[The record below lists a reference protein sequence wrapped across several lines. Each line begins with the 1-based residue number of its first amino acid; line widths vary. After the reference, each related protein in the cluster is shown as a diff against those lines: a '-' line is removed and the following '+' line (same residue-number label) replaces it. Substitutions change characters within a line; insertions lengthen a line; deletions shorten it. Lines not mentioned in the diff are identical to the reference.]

1 MSPAGSVSKDAFA
14 ANEMAQWEFPGGHSV
29 PPMLIRPLLG
39 IVTVS
44 AALALSGTAHAAPQ
58 RVAFEVTYAYSGDH
72 FTKLSAT
79 APVTAMVKHPHQQ
92 ARRTTLKALVGK
104 KLQIGTKIIVSRG
117 KAKLT
122 LSITPKGVR

>member
-1 MSPAGSVSKDAFA
+1 
-14 ANEMAQWEFPGGHSV
+14 
-29 PPMLIRPLLG
+29 MLTRTLILVAT
-39 IVTVS
+39 IA
-44 AALALSGTAHAAPQ
+44 AALALSGTAQAAPQ
-58 RVAFEVTYAYSGDH
+58 RVAFEVTYAYSAGH

-79 APVTAMVKHPHQQ
+79 APVRTVVKRPHQQ

-104 KLQIGTKIIVSRG
+104 QLPVGTKIVVSRG